1 MKRLCIFFVV
11 LLSISSIGIGFAEE
25 VPKYFEIGAAID
37 QGYSGE
43 YIVTTK
49 GEKSGEGFVH
59 TPSLQLTSKDVTYQV
74 KLKGSGNVILK
85 VEETDLRG
93 KFIKDKSIMVQLSDQ
108 WETYELTF
116 SLTELSSQM
125 DVFVLTPRRSQIE
138 FHFKDLLIKDHNA

>member
-1 MKRLCIFFVV
+1 LKRLCIFFVV
-11 LLSISSIGIGFAEE
+11 LLSITSAGIGYAEE

-37 QGYSGE
+37 QGDSGE

-49 GEKSGEGFVH
+49 GEKSEEGFVH
-59 TPSLQLTSKDVTYQV
+59 TPKRQLTSKDVMYQV

-108 WETYELTF
+108 WETYELPF
-116 SLTELSSQM
+116 SLTELSSQI
-125 DVFVLTPRRSQIE
+125 DVFVLTAGRSQKV
-138 FHFKDLLIKDHNA
+138 FYFRDLFIID